1 MLTVPESCPKI
12 ALQCETGMVGMKWRI
27 WKEKLLLLIRIKGQD
42 SSSLSKQVYEES
54 LVKGW
59 PGLGEEVAVICKE
72 IGIADINKEVVT
84 KEALSDAIHNHH
96 YCDIKKELEKSKKLK
111 DIKHEDF
118 SKVQEYFGAK
128 SVGTARMAFKVR
140 SKMVSEIPE
149 NFKNK
154 YTEETLKCVY
164 CDKGEISSQSHC
176 ISCPAWEKC
185 REGLD
190 LSNILDLVVFFRKML
205 DERARLEA
213 RSVLGTAMH
222 DSCIGLQ

>member
-1 MLTVPESCPKI
+1 
-12 ALQCETGMVGMKWRI
+12 MKWRI

-54 LVKGW
+54 MVKGW
-59 PGLGEEVAVICKE
+59 PGLREEEAVICKE

-84 KEALSDAIHNHH
+84 KEAISDAIHNHH
-96 YCDIKKELEKSKKLK
+96 YCDMKKELEKSKKLK

-118 SKVQEYFGAK
+118 SKVQEYFRAK
-128 SVGTARMAFKVR
+128 SVGTTRMAFKVR

-176 ISCPAWEKC
+176 ISCPA
-185 REGLD
+185 
-190 LSNILDLVVFFRKML
+190 
-205 DERARLEA
+205 
-213 RSVLGTAMH
+213 
-222 DSCIGLQ
+222 